1 VAASLAKRTVPKNT
15 WDPTLY
21 LASLDHIARHAADGA
36 TVLFGHDNA
45 QWQSVRR
52 GALYYD

>member
-1 VAASLAKRTVPKNT
+1 VPKNT
-15 WDPTLY
+15 WDPALY
-21 LASLDHIARHAADGA
+21 LASLDDIARHADDGA